1 MFEPLTALQYLK
13 CEVACKHDKTM
24 EKATWAE
31 RLAHTDSLDFSNPKI
46 FKDASNPIGLT
57 ASYQALQNALN
68 NIPIGY
74 QISLDACSSVLQ
86 ILALLVSCKKSFSL
100 CGGNPNECI
109 DAYTHIYQTMGVG
122 ESIGRKAVKNACMTA
137 LYGSSS
143 IPNKTF
149 EAHIGLFYDTMASEL
164 PGAWDLNLGL
174 QELWHMFN
182 RSDYEWVLPDNFH
195 AYIETN
201 TTEKSSF
208 DFIGTKYV
216 FNTKVPGRPEFY
228 KGLAPNLIHSIDGFI
243 VREMMRRCTYDP
255 KVIQRI
261 NDLIL
266 IKVNGTNGKSSK
278 MVQTLWSHYKQTGF
292 LSTRI
297 LDYLYYDTMGLVD
310 TDIIY
315 HLLKSL
321 PSKPFPMVT
330 VHDCFRVHPN
340 NGNDLRTQYQIIM
353 ADLNDSNLLESL
365 ASQVVGHKIKIKKV
379 GTLDRQTILNSNY
392 ALA

>member
-1 MFEPLTALQYLK
+1 MFEPLTGLQYLK
-13 CEVACKHDKTM
+13 CEVACKHDKKM

-31 RLAHTDSLDFSNPKI
+31 RLAHMTTLDFSNPKT

-57 ASYQALQNALN
+57 AAYQALQQALDGK
-68 NIPIGY
+68 PIGY

-86 ILALLVSCKKSFSL
+86 ILALLVSCNKSFSL
-100 CGGNPNECI
+100 CGGNPDQCI
-109 DAYTHIYQTMGVG
+109 DAYTHIYQAMGVG

-143 IPNKTF
+143 IPNRTF
-149 EAHIGLFYDTMASEL
+149 EANIGLFYDTMAQEL

-174 QELWHMFN
+174 QELWHMFS

-201 TTEKSSF
+201 TSEKTSF
-208 DFIGTKYV
+208 EFIGTKYV
-216 FNTKVPGRPEFY
+216 FNKKIAGRPEFY
-228 KGLAPNLIHSIDGFI
+228 KGLAPNLIHSVDGLI
-243 VREMMRRCTYDP
+243 VREMMRRCSYDP
-255 KVIQRI
+255 KAIQRVS
-261 NDLIL
+261 DLIS
-266 IKVNGTNGKSSK
+266 VGANGTNGKSAK

-297 LDYLYYDTMGLVD
+297 FDYLYHDTMGLVD
-310 TDIIY
+310 ADTIRY
-315 HLLKSL
+315 LVNSL
-321 PSKPFPMVT
+321 PEKPFPMVT

-340 NGNDLRTQYQIIM
+340 YGNDLRTQYQIIM
-353 ADLNDSNLLESL
+353 ADLNDSKLLESL
-365 ASQVVGHKIKIKKV
+365 CSQVVGRKIKIKKI
-379 GTLDRQTILNSNY
+379 GDLTRQTILDSNY